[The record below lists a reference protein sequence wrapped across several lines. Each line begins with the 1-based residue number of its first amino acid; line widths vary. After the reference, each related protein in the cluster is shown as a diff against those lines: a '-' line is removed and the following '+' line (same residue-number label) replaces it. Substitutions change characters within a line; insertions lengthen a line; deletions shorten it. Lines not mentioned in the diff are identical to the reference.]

1 MKEIMSRKS
10 IFFQFCTVK
19 IYLPATHISEL
30 IRKNKLSTLLGFSLI
45 LSTSKILLTQF
56 LCFVD
61 NSVDNSVLFPLGRH
75 HFLCYT
81 YLSCMTV
88 YIHQLGIYLLLLVAV
103 QSWLTNQ
110 KIYFF
115 VSFQSHFSLDN
126 NTHTAVS

>member
-88 YIHQLGIYLLLLVAV
+88 YIHQLEIYLLLLVAV

-115 VSFQSHFSLDN
+115 VSFLSRFSSDN

>member
-88 YIHQLGIYLLLLVAV
+88 YIHQLEIYLLLLVAV

-115 VSFQSHFSLDN
+115 ASF
-126 NTHTAVS
+126 